1 MKGTGRIG
9 LDPAGILVS
18 CNPHPI
24 NRISTYLSTLSTGST
39 RYLVLI
45 LCLSISGRIKNVDK
59 YKKDMY
65 INPVSGAYYPI
76 YHVIKR

>member
-9 LDPAGILVS
+9 LDSAGILV
-18 CNPHPI
+18 PAIHPI